1 MNKKILVALAC
12 ASTMAS
18 AAATDLIDDFEDGNG
33 VANTDKGTY
42 TDVWFAYTDVND
54 KGASS
59 YTNEKDADGD
69 VVVFAEAAADGSKFG
84 AGLKGIVLNKG
95 ENEWDPYV
103 VLGLKVAGGL
113 SGCTELTYDYMGAAH
128 NLKATVKGDEKGAL
142 SGYNKPKAA
151 VDGSTTWA
159 KASIPVSTLKQEDW
173 GKDTKKVNLVMA
185 NVVQLDW
192 EVKKEATSDF
202 LYIDNFVC
210 TGYKPGSSSNS
221 GSGTTSS
228 TVSIIDD
235 FEDENTAADSLDKK
249 AYWYLYTVKTGTV
262 TNEKDASDTWDI
274 IRDDGT
280 NHYIAMEG
288 ISGIVSGDTAYP
300 SVGIGIDVP
309 EKALTSCT
317 AIRYDY
323 KGSGHKFRP
332 TLSTITADKGYDHV
346 SDIQP
351 ASSDWTTV
359 TISAADVAQP
369 DPEGYWIPKSEK
381 KAFSWAQV
389 VKLAWVVDEKLTD
402 ADIGETLAIDNIA
415 CMGTLT
421 KAVVNSIAPS
431 RKVSGLN
438 ASINGFNL
446 DVTVAKSSMVKV
458 HVFDMQGQVA
468 KTFSENV
475 AGSRSFDL
483 RGLAKG
489 SYLVRVSSGSMVKTA
504 RIAIK

>member
-95 ENEWDPYV
+95 ENKWDPYV

-210 TGYKPGSSSNS
+210 TGYKPGSASSNEEVDVS
-221 GSGTTSS
+221 VV
-228 TVSIIDD
+228 TVLDD
-235 FEDENTAADSLDKK
+235 FEDGNGIANTGTKDAWYAFTDENDKGKSTYTNESDEYGTVVVIADAAADASKFGAGMTGIVLDK
-249 AYWYLYTVKTGTV
+249 GE
-262 TNEKDASDTWDI
+262 NENDPYVSL
-274 IRDDGT
+274 GL
-280 NHYIAMEG
+280 NIAEG
-288 ISGIVSGDTAYP
+288 LGG
-300 SVGIGIDVP
+300 
-309 EKALTSCT
+309 CT
-317 AIRYDY
+317 AITYDY
-323 KGSGHKFRP
+323 KGAGHNLKATLKGDETGALTEYNRHQYAVSGSASWSKASVKVSELAQDP
-332 TLSTITADKGYDHV
+332 TWGKTVALNMANVIQLAWEVKKEASADYLYIDN
-346 SDIQP
+346 
-351 ASSDWTTV
+351 
-359 TISAADVAQP
+359 VACA
-369 DPEGYWIPKSEK
+369 G
-381 KAFSWAQV
+381 
-389 VKLAWVVDEKLTD
+389 KLAS
-402 ADIGETLAIDNIA
+402 A
-415 CMGTLT
+415 T
-421 KAVVNSIAPS
+421 KNSIAPS
-431 RKVSGLN
+431 RKVAGLN